1 MKRLVCILMCLSL
14 LMSMFLTAAAE
25 DAATVKEIPDDILA
39 MIGPYGKARSLDW
52 TILPICYHCRRLS
65 R

>member
-39 MIGPYGKARSLDW
+39 MIGPYEEEVTMDQ
-52 TILPICYHCRRLS
+52 
-65 R
+65 

>member
-39 MIGPYGKARSLDW
+39 MIGPYEEEVKFMLQLSK
-52 TILPICYHCRRLS
+52 TLP
-65 R
+65 

>member
-39 MIGPYGKARSLDW
+39 MIGPYEEEV
-52 TILPICYHCRRLS
+52 TICKKTDRYAQLHSCNS
-65 R
+65 